1 MNSFLTRE
9 SSVDAQAP
17 IQAEERADAVP
28 LLMPICTLLKALC
41 NAWKECQDKLRDAAT
56 KIQGVGW

>member
-1 MNSFLTRE
+1 MGLAVDSFLTWE

-17 IQAEERADAVP
+17 IQAKKWADAVP

-41 NAWKECQDKLRDAAT
+41 NAWKECQDKL
-56 KIQGVGW
+56 